1 MFSLLKLELSAPS
14 KCFGKSLFLNTMKVT
29 TSDYAKT
36 LLGMCR
42 AFLKI
47 SSFLGKRYRLYIICA
62 EGSALIEYDED
73 GSITDCY
80 YDGRA
85 FLMPKFTLSIQDF
98 MEDLRDQDVLAD
110 DEMITDVYTED
121 QISIEVK
128 LFFVWR
134 TANSRSSGMEKQ
146 SSRQKKKS

>member
-1 MFSLLKLELSAPS
+1 MKIKQIIAARDSQGNEYHTMEEI
-14 KCFGKSLFLNTMKVT
+14 FGFRT
-29 TSDYAKT
+29 T
-36 LLGMCR
+36 
-42 AFLKI
+42 
-47 SSFLGKRYRLYIICA
+47 YRLYIICA

-110 DEMITDVYTED
+110 DELITDVYTED

-128 LFFVWR
+128 VR
-134 TANSRSSGMEKQ
+134 DDK
-146 SSRQKKKS
+146 